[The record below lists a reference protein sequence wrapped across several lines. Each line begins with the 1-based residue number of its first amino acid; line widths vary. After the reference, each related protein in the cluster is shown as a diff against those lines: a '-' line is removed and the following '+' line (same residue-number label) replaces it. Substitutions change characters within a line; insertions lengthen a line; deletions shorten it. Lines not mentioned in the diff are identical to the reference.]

1 MPTTFGTVT
10 LTGAAGELLTGGD
23 VGGALLVLVLV
34 LVLADVG
41 GVTDE
46 FEVVGPPDWGVPL
59 SRLKM

>member
-34 LVLADVG
+34 LADVG